1 MNRLELL
8 RVFSVAAQTGSFR
21 QAALKLGVSPQA
33 VTRAV
38 AQLEQTWGE
47 LLFHR
52 SSRQVRLT
60 AFGEQLAESARAA
73 VLGVD
78 RVFEKDTQSTD
89 NASMGVVRVAVPG
102 SLGRRCVAEVLAPL
116 TTQHPGLLLDLR
128 VSDQIADAVNEKI
141 DVGVRIGRLRDSRF
155 VARKAAALPLVVVAT
170 PALLQRTFEPDA
182 IEEMAELPITAL
194 IDRNTGRP
202 WPWVFRGRA
211 AVCAEVGCVR
221 DGRSGDRECGRAGRC
236 WFWPAGST
244 SGDGAAASRP
254 SRRRAGAR
262 STGPLARCRVPHQ
275 TNTRAAACAPGVRPL
290 GRVAGRSALAA
301 NAAVKA
307 GPNCTTGLRS
317 DRKSSSTLAPFGS
330 LRKSC
335 PVPAPACCCN
345 LYSKPRSSKR
355 AFTAFRSLDVNAM

>member
-38 AQLEQTWGE
+38 AQLEQAWGE

-52 SSRQVRLT
+52 TSRQVRLT
-60 AFGEQLAESARAA
+60 AFGEQLANSAREA
-73 VLGVD
+73 VRGVD
-78 RVFEKDTQSTD
+78 QVFEKDTRSTD
-89 NASMGVVRVAVPG
+89 NALIGVVRVAVPG

-155 VARKAAALPLVVVAT
+155 VARRVAALPIIVVAT

-202 WPWVFRGRA
+202 WPWVFRAGQQFVPRSDVFVTDDPETESA
-211 AVCAEVGCVR
+211 AVLAGVGFGQLAAHLVIAPL
-221 DGRSGDRECGRAGRC
+221 RAGHLVAVLEHEAPDP
-236 WFWPAGST
+236 WPVIVYRT
-244 SGDGAAASRP
+244 
-254 SRRRAGAR
+254 RRTPTPPRVR
-262 STGPLARCRVPHQ
+262 LVFDRLVESLADQRWLPTQ
-275 TNTRAAACAPGVRPL
+275 L
-290 GRVAGRSALAA
+290 
-301 NAAVKA
+301 
-307 GPNCTTGLRS
+307 
-317 DRKSSSTLAPFGS
+317 
-330 LRKSC
+330 
-335 PVPAPACCCN
+335 
-345 LYSKPRSSKR
+345 
-355 AFTAFRSLDVNAM
+355 